1 MNFSNVTL
9 DGKAGMGSTAPLT
22 FAQGA
27 QGQKEA
33 FVASK
38 ANAVWHNL
46 GARVEEATTTR
57 QAIEIAGLDFEVE
70 KSPLMTEVKVM
81 DIDSN
86 GAPCYKTINK
96 VIPEG
101 FATVRKDTHDVLG
114 VVGKDYQ
121 VIQNRE
127 VFDFFDA
134 LTVDK
139 SSGIR
144 FDTAGAI
151 GNGERVF
158 VTAKLPKD
166 MKIGGKDI
174 IENYIFLSTSHD
186 GSGAIMASFTPIRV
200 TCNNILNHVIR
211 KAKKS
216 SQNVLKIRHT
226 QSAKSKMEEAIILMK
241 MCENAQEK
249 MELVFNH
256 WAKIKINDT
265 QLKKYLQIVLAPTP
279 ETLTKLA
286 KGEEVTTNF
295 SNIIDKAMNYA
306 LTDSAQL
313 TDTTKG
319 TLFGAYNAVTGYYQ
333 NVFNFSDEENKAKSV
348 LFGGLAYNR
357 GQKALDLAMNFAEM
371 GEEVLVY

>member
-1 MNFSNVTL
+1 MIFSNVTL
-9 DGKAGMGSTAPLT
+9 DGKAGTGITAPLT

-27 QGQKEA
+27 QGQQNA

-38 ANAVWHNL
+38 ASPVWHNL

-70 KSPLMTEVKVM
+70 KSPLMTEIKVM
-81 DIDSN
+81 DINSE
-86 GAPCYKTINK
+86 GTPCYKTVSKI
-96 VIPEG
+96 IPEG
-101 FATVRKDTHDVLG
+101 FATVRRDTHEVLG
-114 VVGKDYQ
+114 IVGKDYQ

-134 LTVDK
+134 LTDDK
-139 SSGIR
+139 SNGIK

-186 GSGAIMASFTPIRV
+186 GSGAIMASFTPIRIV
-200 TCNNILNHVIR
+200 CNNALNHAIR
-211 KAKKS
+211 YAKRAT
-216 SQNVLKIRHT
+216 QNALKIRHT
-226 QSAKSKMEEAIILMK
+226 QSAKSKMEEAIVLMK
-241 MCENAQEK
+241 MCENVQEK

-279 ETLTKLA
+279 DTLTKLA

-306 LTDSAQL
+306 LADSAQL
-313 TDTTKG
+313 TDTAKG

-333 NVFNFSDEENKAKSV
+333 NVFNFSDEESKAKSV

-357 GQKALDLAMNFAEM
+357 GQKALDLAMSFAEK
-371 GEEVLVY
+371 GENVLVY